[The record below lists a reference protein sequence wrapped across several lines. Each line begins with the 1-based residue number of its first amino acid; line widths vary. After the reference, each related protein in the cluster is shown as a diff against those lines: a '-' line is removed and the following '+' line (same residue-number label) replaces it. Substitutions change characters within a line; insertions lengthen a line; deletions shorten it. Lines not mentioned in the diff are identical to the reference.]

1 MVFGRSCATF
11 AVIHSNMRSG
21 ALGPHLTS
29 LTRPDREDRRG
40 VVLGSRLFP
49 RRLTAAVAC
58 PARFCPLLHALLR
71 LVVFCLS
78 RTMAAA
84 ASHTHTGQPAGPGG
98 GQKSWD
104 GWRVRRSSGRRA
116 HTHTLPQQLLLRPS
130 PSQQNTRDARI
141 HHPSRSRSITGRAQ
155 HRTAIPGE
163 SPSVLFLT

>member
-1 MVFGRSCATF
+1 MILGRSCATF
-11 AVIHSNMRSG
+11 AVIHSSMRSG

-49 RRLTAAVAC
+49 RRLAAAVAC
-58 PARFCPLLHALLR
+58 LARFCFLLLLLLR
-71 LVVFCLS
+71 VVVFCLS

-116 HTHTLPQQLLLRPS
+116 HSLPQQLLLRPS

-141 HHPSRSRSITGRAQ
+141 HHPSRSLSITGRAQ

-163 SPSVLFLT
+163 SLSASFLT